1 MTDRKD
7 ENELIA
13 EGSLKPA
20 ATLLHRILD
29 LRDDILATT
38 APIHERWLES
48 IAPHRAHFGSSI
60 ENLAHYLAL
69 RKHDLRDLQDDLRPW
84 GLSSL
89 GRIEAQVLPN
99 LDAVLATLA
108 RIAGEHPGSLPAR
121 PQLEDFNRGESLLT
135 EETAA
140 IFGERPAQRRV
151 RMMVTLPSQAADD
164 PELVRGLVEGG
175 MDIARINCAHDDPTA
190 WAKMI
195 DHLQT
200 ATSAIGRTCKVA
212 MDLGGPKSR
221 TAAVRLP
228 DDVRLQVDDT
238 LLLRAEE
245 PDAALPYEV
254 QIQCT
259 LSEALK
265 QVKVGEAVW
274 FDDGKVGTEV
284 IEKRPEGVVLRVTSA
299 RAKGERIKEDKGIN
313 FPDTEL
319 VLDPLTEKDLRD
331 LDFVVQHANIINY
344 SFVQTPEDVRNL
356 QLEVNRRQPPREIG
370 LVLKIETARAI
381 KNLPEM
387 IVAAGSQNP
396 VGVMIARG
404 DLAVEIGFERMAEMQ
419 EEILWICEAARVPVI
434 WATQVLETLAK
445 KGRPSRAEVTDAAM
459 SERAECVMLNKGE
472 YILEAI
478 MILDGILTRMEK
490 HQRKKVARLRAL
502 QSW

>member
-1 MTDRKD
+1 MTNPNNEKD
-7 ENELIA
+7 FFAEN
-13 EGSLKPA
+13 SLKPA
-20 ATLLHRILD
+20 ADLLHYILN
-29 LRDDILATT
+29 LRAEILAI
-38 APIHERWLES
+38 ASPMHQRWLENV
-48 IAPHRAHFGSSI
+48 APHRAHFGSST

-69 RKHDLRDLQDDLRPW
+69 RKHDLRNLQDALRPW

-108 RIAGEHPGSLPAR
+108 QIAGEQPESLPQR
-121 PQLEDFNRGESLLT
+121 PQLEDFNHGESLLM

-175 MDIARINCAHDDPTA
+175 MDIARINCAHDDAAA
-190 WAKMI
+190 WGKMI
-195 DHLQT
+195 DHLQ
-200 ATSAIGRTCKVA
+200 AAAAAAGCTCKVS

-221 TAAVRLP
+221 TGSVLMP
-228 DDVRLQVDDT
+228 DDLRLYLGDT
-238 LLLRAEE
+238 LLLRADE
-245 PDAALPYEV
+245 PEPSLPYGV

-259 LSEALK
+259 LPEALE
-265 QVKVGEAVW
+265 QVQIGEAVW

-284 IEKRPEGVVLRVTSA
+284 IEKRPEGVVLRVSSA

-313 FPDTEL
+313 FPETEL
-319 VLDPLTEKDLRD
+319 ELDPLTEKDLQD
-331 LDFVVQHANIINY
+331 LDFVVQHAHIINY
-344 SFVQTPEDVRNL
+344 SFVQTAEDVRNL
-356 QLEVNRRQPPREIG
+356 QQEINRRQPPREIG

-387 IVAAGSQNP
+387 IVAAGSQHP

-478 MILDGILTRMEK
+478 DILDGILTRMEK
-490 HQRKKVARLRAL
+490 HQHKKVARLRAL